1 MDEKDFKEAYGMVD
15 QLFLQVSAAHN
26 SRDSDAFGL
35 PAAPPVTADD
45 YISKYKEG
53 ILQVYSV
60 NFPLLFHFIGKFYDL
75 PYEIKTLRGLCTDA

>member
-1 MDEKDFKEAYGMVD
+1 MDEKDFEEAYGLGG

-26 SRDSDAFGL
+26 SRDSDDFGL

-60 NFPLLFHFIGKFYDL
+60 KFPL
-75 PYEIKTLRGLCTDA
+75 